1 MKKQFPI
8 YSFLNTKLSTFLTT
22 FKTLQFGFQEMVEQI
37 NASIKKNS
45 DFITK
50 TNTTEKDVLSFTD
63 SIPKPESSTEKL
75 KFISDFCP
83 LKNSRPLKLF
93 VLKKVKI
100 NFPFIK

>member
-63 SIPKPESSTEKL
+63 SIPKP
-75 KFISDFCP
+75 
-83 LKNSRPLKLF
+83 
-93 VLKKVKI
+93 
-100 NFPFIK
+100 